1 MNLLHVSAGYSPF
14 VGGAETYGQVISER
28 FVRSGHSVRVVTTDA
43 GEVEYY
49 WHPAKRHLPVGLEIQ
64 NGVTVDRRPVR
75 HLPFAPWSFYL
86 VRKFA
91 TMVARAPVDTR
102 PLLRR
107 FAPLMPGVVGLNE
120 AFDRIPGPIDL
131 VHAINISLEWP
142 VIAAWRF
149 ARRRSLPFVIT
160 PFVHVGEAGSRD
172 VLINYIM
179 PHQLEVLQDADAV
192 IVQSDIEGDAL
203 SHYGVDKE
211 RIHRVGMGVDLQQLA
226 GGVGERF
233 RAKYG
238 ITGPLV
244 TFLGVIT
251 YDKGSFHLIE
261 ALEKLWAHSV
271 DVNVVIA
278 GAPVEEFERFYRRLG
293 PETRQRVIRVG
304 VVRGQEKL
312 DLLAA
317 TDVLALPSRIDS
329 FGIVYLE
336 AWAYRKPV
344 IGARAGGVPDV
355 IDAGRD
361 GLLVPFGDVGAL
373 SDAIRKLVEHPDLAQ
388 TMGERG
394 RAKVESRYT
403 WDQIYARLQV
413 LYQRVRSRS
422 DASGC

>member
-1 MNLLHVSAGYSPF
+1 
-14 VGGAETYGQVISER
+14 
-28 FVRSGHSVRVVTTDA
+28 
-43 GEVEYY
+43 
-49 WHPAKRHLPVGLEIQ
+49 
-64 NGVTVDRRPVR
+64 
-75 HLPFAPWSFYL
+75 
-86 VRKFA
+86 
-91 TMVARAPVDTR
+91 
-102 PLLRR
+102 
-107 FAPLMPGVVGLNE
+107 
-120 AFDRIPGPIDL
+120 
-131 VHAINISLEWP
+131 
-142 VIAAWRF
+142 
-149 ARRRSLPFVIT
+149 
-160 PFVHVGEAGSRD
+160 
-172 VLINYIM
+172 
-179 PHQLEVLQDADAV
+179 
-192 IVQSDIEGDAL
+192 
-203 SHYGVDKE
+203 
-211 RIHRVGMGVDLQQLA
+211 
-226 GGVGERF
+226 
-233 RAKYG
+233 
-238 ITGPLV
+238 
-244 TFLGVIT
+244 
-251 YDKGSFHLIE
+251 
-261 ALEKLWAHSV
+261 
-271 DVNVVIA
+271 
-278 GAPVEEFERFYRRLG
+278 VEEFERFYRRLG